1 MLIDDLIASLP
12 EKEHEVKEVRV
23 GYLWIGVVTK
33 NCGLAKNYGGPY
45 TPAPAGFG
53 NLEKLGCAK
62 LLSYARSWNFL
73 EAGIGIATLNSLI
86 DVRGKR
92 KNAFDIIREVGRNK
106 RIVMVGHFPDAK
118 DLRKTAKEVW
128 VLERNPQPGDLPD
141 TAAEYLI
148 PKADV
153 VAITGSA
160 IINKSLERLLE
171 LSRGKFTVILGPST
185 PMSEVLFDYGAD
197 VLAGV
202 RVKNPAGVMR
212 KISQGGGM
220 VSQLKGDVE
229 FRVMEK

>member
-12 EKEHEVKEVRV
+12 DRDYKVREVRV
-23 GYLWIGVVTK
+23 GYLWIGAVTR

-45 TPAPAGFG
+45 TPAPEGFG
-53 NLEKLGCAK
+53 ELEKLGCSR
-62 LLSYARSWNFL
+62 LLAYARSWNFL
-73 EAGIGIATLNSLI
+73 EAGIGIATLNSLL
-86 DVRGKR
+86 DVKGKR
-92 KNAFDIIREVGRNK
+92 KNAFDIIKEVGRNK
-106 RIVMVGHFPDAK
+106 RIVMVGHFPDIK
-118 DLRKTAKEVW
+118 DLQEIARDVW
-128 VLERNPQPGDLPD
+128 VLEKNPQPGDLPD

-171 LSRGKFTVILGPST
+171 LSRGKFTVIMGPST
-185 PMSEVLFDYGAD
+185 PMSEVLFDYGAE

-202 RVKNPAGVMR
+202 RVKNPARVMR

-229 FRVMEK
+229 FLVMEK

>member
-12 EKEHEVKEVRV
+12 DREYKVREVRV
-23 GYLWIGVVTK
+23 GYLWIGAVTK

-45 TPAPAGFG
+45 TPAPEGFG
-53 NLEKLGCAK
+53 ELEKLGCSR

-73 EAGIGIATLNSLI
+73 EAGIGIATLNSLL

-106 RIVMVGHFPDAK
+106 RIVMVGHFPDIK
-118 DLRKTAKEVW
+118 DLQEIARDVW
-128 VLERNPQPGDLPD
+128 VLEKNPQPGDLPD

-171 LSRGKFTVILGPST
+171 LSRGKFTVVMGPST

-202 RVKNPAGVMR
+202 RVKNPARVMR

-229 FRVMEK
+229 FLVMEK

>member
-1 MLIDDLIASLP
+1 MLVDDLISSLSHS
-12 EKEHEVKEVRV
+12 EYKIKEVRV

-45 TPAPAGFG
+45 TPAPEGFG
-53 NLEKLGCAK
+53 ELEKLKCSK
-62 LLSYARSWNFL
+62 LLSYARSWNLL

-92 KNAFDIIREVGRNK
+92 KNAFDILREVGKNK
-106 RIVMVGHFPDAK
+106 KIVMVGHFPDIEDLQRIAK
-118 DLRKTAKEVW
+118 DLW
-128 VLERNPQPGDLPD
+128 VLEKNPQPGDLPD

-171 LSRGKFTVILGPST
+171 LSRDKFTVIMGPST

-202 RVKNPAGVMR
+202 RVKNPAGVIK

-220 VSQLKGDVE
+220 VSQLKRDVE
-229 FRVMEK
+229 FLVMER

>member
-1 MLIDDLIASLP
+1 MLIDDLIASVP
-12 EKEHEVKEVRV
+12 DKDYQVREVRV
-23 GYLWIGVVTK
+23 GYLWIGAVTK

-45 TPAPAGFG
+45 TPPPAGFG
-53 NLEKLGCAK
+53 ELERKSCSQ

-73 EAGIGIATLNSLI
+73 EAGIGIATLNSLL

-92 KNAFDIIREVGRNK
+92 KNAFDILREVGRNK
-106 RIVMVGHFPDAK
+106 RIVMIGHYPGVRS
-118 DLRKTAKEVW
+118 LEEVARELW

-148 PKADV
+148 PRADV

-160 IINKSLERLLE
+160 IVNKSMERLLE
-171 LSRGKFTVILGPST
+171 LSRGKYTIVMGPST
-185 PMSEVLFDYGAD
+185 PMSDVLFDYGAD

-202 RVKNPAGVMR
+202 KVKDPEGVMR

-220 VSQLKGDVE
+220 VSQLRGDVE
-229 FRVMEK
+229 FRVMER